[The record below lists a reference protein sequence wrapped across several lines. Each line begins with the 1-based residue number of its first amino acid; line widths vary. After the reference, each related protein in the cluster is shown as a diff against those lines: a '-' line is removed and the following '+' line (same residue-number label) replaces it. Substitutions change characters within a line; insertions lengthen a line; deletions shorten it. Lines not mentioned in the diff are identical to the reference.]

1 MTLEG
6 IILTSISSALVIFF
20 AAFYAA
26 FYALHRMRRKKEL
39 LYVSYLFFGLLIF
52 STSILTSLLS
62 LEGIWIAIM
71 AFMLTGYWFAPKF
84 IWRLSHEVKFRNYPE
99 GEKRYE

>member
-1 MTLEG
+1 MTLEA
-6 IILTSISSALVIFF
+6 IILTSISSALMITF

-26 FYALHRMRRKKEL
+26 FYALYRIRKKNEL
-39 LYVSYLFFGLLIF
+39 LYFSYLFFGLLVF
-52 STSILTSLLS
+52 STSILSSLLS

-71 AFMLTGYWFAPKF
+71 TIMLTGYWFAPKF
-84 IWRLSHEVKFRNYPE
+84 IWRLSHEVKYRNYSE